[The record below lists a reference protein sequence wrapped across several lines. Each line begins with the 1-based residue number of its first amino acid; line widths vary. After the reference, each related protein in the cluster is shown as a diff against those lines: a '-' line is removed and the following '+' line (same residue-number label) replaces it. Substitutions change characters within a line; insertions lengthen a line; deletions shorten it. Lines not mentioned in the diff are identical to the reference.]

1 MTVSTLFRPAP
12 TPNPWLLRRLVF
24 SALKATVA
32 AAAIVA
38 VDLLIRRYLSDSA
51 SVLLPLLTFT
61 AGIALARR
69 FVGRDEPEPA
79 EVDNA
84 RTRIDRAA
92 VEFED
97 LSMVDRRPVLQN
109 HAAIGQDRNSKDTSC
124 EVISFPAAAPTSA
137 GVAYASEELGQYHFF
152 TDILSK
158 QMASV
163 SELSEGAAK
172 SILTNLTEIDNQNRV
187 LVGFIQQ
194 SGSNEQVAKIV
205 AQIET
210 QMKGCQN
217 LLKQFVNKQQANS
230 QGAAEQ
236 RSRIVAQTRS
246 VLDLLEKVDGI
257 ARQTTMLSFN
267 VSIEAARAGEFGR
280 GFSVIGD
287 EVRKLAFEVRDLS
300 KEVRER
306 VESLTQVITK
316 NLQQESEQREHDER
330 DAVANIAKTL
340 SAMSDDMKTLIGH
353 QRDTLS
359 KVENENKS
367 IARTLMDAIGGIQFQ
382 DIIRQQ
388 LEQLISM
395 AEMVNDHMQTVGA
408 ALDEPQGDFSLTS
421 LSQKLDDL
429 FGSYVMESQC
439 ATHLSAQGQDVAT
452 KSVPRIEL
460 F

>member
-1 MTVSTLFRPAP
+1 LTVSTLFRPARAS
-12 TPNPWLLRRLVF
+12 NRWLSV
-24 SALKATVA
+24 LKATGA

-38 VDLLIRRYLSDSA
+38 VELLIRRYLSEGASA
-51 SVLLPLLTFT
+51 LLPVLTFA

-69 FVGRDEPEPA
+69 FVGRDEPESC

-84 RTRIDRAA
+84 KTRIDRAA
-92 VEFED
+92 DELEN
-97 LSMVDRRPVLQN
+97 LSIENRQPAQPVS
-109 HAAIGQDRNSKDTSC
+109 ATIGQDRNSKETNC
-124 EVISFPAAAPTSA
+124 EVISFRAAPPTNA
-137 GVAYASEELGQYHFF
+137 GVAHAAKELGQYHLF

-163 SELSEGAAK
+163 SESSEEAAK
-172 SILTNLTEIDNQNRV
+172 NILKNLTEIDNRNGI
-187 LVGFIQQ
+187 LVSFIQQ
-194 SGSNEQVAKIV
+194 SGSNEQVTKVV

-210 QMKGCQN
+210 QMKGCQE
-217 LLKQFVNKQQANS
+217 LLKRFVDKQQANA
-230 QGAAEQ
+230 QDAAEQ
-236 RSRIVAQTRS
+236 RSRVVAQTRG

-257 ARQTTMLSFN
+257 ARQTRMLSFN
-267 VSIEAARAGEFGR
+267 ASIEAARAGEFGR

-287 EVRKLAFEVRDLS
+287 EVRMLASEVRDLS

-306 VESLTQVITK
+306 VDALMQTITK
-316 NLQQESEQREHDER
+316 NLQEESEQRERGEH
-330 DAVANIAKTL
+330 DAVANLTETL
-340 SAMSDDMKTLIGH
+340 STLGDNLMTLVAH

-359 KVENENKS
+359 KVESENEA

-395 AEMVNDHMQTVGA
+395 AETVNEHMQTLGA

-421 LSQKLDDL
+421 LSQILDDR
-429 FGSYVMESQC
+429 FGSYVMESQR
-439 ATHLSAQGQDVAT
+439 ATHLSAQGRDVAT
-452 KSVPRIEL
+452 KSAPRIEL